1 MTTALLES
9 AAADRLFEESGAE
22 AGAEAGGRV
31 TLEER
36 LNATWRALRA
46 DCVAEC
52 PVCHS
57 RVRLENDHGDC
68 EGCGSRLA

>member
-1 MTTALLES
+1 MSTALLES
-9 AAADRLFEESGAE
+9 AAADRLFEEGVSESGA
-22 AGAEAGGRV
+22 ARGRV

-36 LNATWRALRA
+36 LNATWRALRT

-57 RVRLENDHGDC
+57 RVRFETNHGEC
-68 EGCGSRLA
+68 ESCGSRLA